1 MSNATLHLSLPQPG
15 CCRPLAAARRLNLVN
30 ADGTGSAVAKAL
42 RPVSSLNRNAF
53 NAALL
58 SSQKAK
64 SRGCGHSYFVPPP
77 PQRATAVRTIRNRHK
92 ANTLMNLKQK
102 RERCKFR
109 MLHCSVKVDA
119 WLAKVRRAKAPGAKV
134 CATSKYKDNNN
145 DSAQQPGRPPTQHP
159 SGRRPLTGCPRTT
172 AGPLRTSKSRRG
184 RDGER
189 DGACFTPARRLP
201 RRWP

>member
-109 MLHCSVKVDA
+109 MLHCSVMVDA
-119 WLAKVRRAKAPGAKV
+119 WL
-134 CATSKYKDNNN
+134 DEHH
-145 DSAQQPGRPPTQHP
+145 GR
-159 SGRRPLTGCPRTT
+159 LTRDRGQALPVLWSVPRW
-172 AGPLRTSKSRRG
+172 A
-184 RDGER
+184 
-189 DGACFTPARRLP
+189 TPACPFRQRVPEGGRASRKTP
-201 RRWP
+201 RALR